1 MIFNSIEF
9 LIFLPVTFILYWF
22 IFNRSL
28 KIQNF
33 LLLISSYLFY
43 GWWDWRFLSLIIIST
58 LVDYLAG
65 IKINSSGKNSTRKIW
80 LWVSIIFNLG
90 MLGFFKYFNF
100 FIDSMV
106 SSMSTLGFDTQSTW
120 TLNIILPVGIS
131 FYTFQTM
138 SYSIDVYRKQ
148 LEPTRDFVS
157 FA

>member
-1 MIFNSIEF
+1 
-9 LIFLPVTFILYWF
+9 
-22 IFNRSL
+22 
-28 KIQNF
+28 
-33 LLLISSYLFY
+33 
-43 GWWDWRFLSLIIIST
+43 
-58 LVDYLAG
+58 
-65 IKINSSGKNSTRKIW
+65 
-80 LWVSIIFNLG
+80 IIFNLG

-157 FA
+157 FASYVAFFPQLVAGPIERASNLLPQILKPRVFKDAQGIDGVK